1 MDIEQEAA
9 VVSLMC
15 LEEEVGM
22 CVFGCFPAGLTKLA
36 LADVSGPSGALHK
49 HCVLTDFLQQEGK
62 KDNVIFL
69 LDHDDI
75 CLFGT

>member
-1 MDIEQEAA
+1 MLGRGGGD
-9 VVSLMC
+9 V
-15 LEEEVGM
+15 

-49 HCVLTDFLQQEGK
+49 HCILTDFLQQEGK

-75 CLFGT
+75 CLFGTRVHARTPYASV

>member
-1 MDIEQEAA
+1 
-9 VVSLMC
+9 
-15 LEEEVGM
+15 M

-49 HCVLTDFLQQEGK
+49 HCILTDFLQQEEK

-75 CLFGT
+75 CLFGTRVHAQTPYVSSIEHSVF